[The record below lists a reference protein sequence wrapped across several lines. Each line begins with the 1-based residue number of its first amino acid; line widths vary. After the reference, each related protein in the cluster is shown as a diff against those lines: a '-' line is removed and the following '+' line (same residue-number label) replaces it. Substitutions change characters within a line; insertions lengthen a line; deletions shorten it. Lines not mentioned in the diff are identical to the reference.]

1 MTDGVLQELAV
12 ALHEVGVHGAAG
24 RRVLAESVER
34 ATTGGIVDDL
44 DWDCHA
50 SRKGV
55 RGHDLVRRREEYSA
69 AVVIQQG

>member
-1 MTDGVLQELAV
+1 MGYRVSGESQGIGVSPWRLCGWHDPTPRSSEFD
-12 ALHEVGVHGAAG
+12 
-24 RRVLAESVER
+24 R
-34 ATTGGIVDDL
+34 AGIVDDL

-69 AVVIQQG
+69 AAVVIQQG